1 MLENIAMIVLL
12 IGIGV
17 IITICLLVV
26 LIAVSYRE

>member
-12 IGIGV
+12 ISIGV
-17 IITICLLVV
+17 VLAVGVLVL